1 MTHGPVIQ
9 RVFHLERKDDSLP
22 LSYNNEHMPRLKCRR
37 NIEITLGV
45 NYYKPMGV
53 PIRLLDEVRIQLD
66 EIESIRLA
74 DLEGLYQE
82 DAAERMGISRQTF
95 GRIIKEARMKIAD
108 ALINGKIIRIE
119 NIDS

>member
-1 MTHGPVIQ
+1 M
-9 RVFHLERKDDSLP
+9 ERKDDYLSL
-22 LSYNNEHMPRLKCRR
+22 LDNYEHMPRLKCRR
-37 NIEITLGV
+37 NIEINPGI
-45 NYYKPMGV
+45 NYYKPVGV

-82 DAAERMGISRQTF
+82 DAAEKMGISRQTF

-108 ALINGKIIRIE
+108 ALINGKTIRIE
-119 NIDS
+119 NFDS